1 MTWYIWSIISCNNLL
16 WGDKKKKEI
25 KICTNPVLGYKCCCA
40 KISLKTCKC
49 EFWVNNRSEESLAN
63 THFLEH
69 DYSPLLFPCSI
80 PLRYASYNCRVPYS
94 MLTVWGKHIR
104 VNAHIHVYGLS
115 IRKPTF
121 HFNKPCS
128 GSAIQGH
135 LQGSDSIIPPFTTGG
150 KHFHG
155 EWFCLNRLPSQIIQ
169 FPLIWLISY
178 QGEKEILI

>member
-1 MTWYIWSIISCNNLL
+1 MITVHYSSR
-16 WGDKKKKEI
+16 
-25 KICTNPVLGYKCCCA
+25 VLSRCVTHHTTVESPTVCA
-40 KISLKTCKC
+40 NGVRKT
-49 EFWVNNRSEESLAN
+49 
-63 THFLEH
+63 H
-69 DYSPLLFPCSI
+69 
-80 PLRYASYNCRVPYS
+80 
-94 MLTVWGKHIR
+94 
-104 VNAHIHVYGLS
+104 AHIHVYGLS

-169 FPLIWLISY
+169 FPLI
-178 QGEKEILI
+178 